1 MLEICAAKVWVKKLD
16 RVCFTELQLDVIK
29 ELANI
34 GGGNAASSISQIID
48 KPVSMT
54 VPVIKILNYNE
65 VFKKIKPEDDM
76 VNAVIMEMTGSAEG
90 MFMFV
95 TDDGASDALVK
106 MMIPLGIEANEELT
120 ESAIKELVNILVTSY
135 LNAIA
140 QMVDIELIAS
150 VPLLIRD
157 MFGAILS
164 SLYIESEQYDEN
176 VMIIR
181 NEFFYQGDKI
191 ESSLYFVPKPGVL
204 SSLFKI
210 LGVGEDK

>member
-1 MLEICAAKVWVKKLD
+1 
-16 RVCFTELQLDVIK
+16 
-29 ELANI
+29 
-34 GGGNAASSISQIID
+34 
-48 KPVSMT
+48 
-54 VPVIKILNYNE
+54 
-65 VFKKIKPEDDM
+65 
-76 VNAVIMEMTGSAEG
+76 
-90 MFMFV
+90 MFV

-140 QMVDIELIAS
+140 QMVDVELIAS

>member
-1 MLEICAAKVWVKKLD
+1 MKALVKRLDKYTELEI
-16 RVCFTELQLDVIK
+16 DVIK

-34 GGGNAASSISQIID
+34 GGGNAATSISQLIN
-48 KPVSMT
+48 KTVSMT
-54 VPVIKILNYNE
+54 VPTIKILNYNE
-65 VFKKIKPEDDM
+65 VFIKVMPEDHM
-76 VNAVIMEMTGSAEG
+76 VNAIIMEMTGSAEG

-95 TDDGASDALVK
+95 ANDETSNGLVN
-106 MMIPLGIEANEELT
+106 MMMPLGMKPNKEVT

-140 QMVDIELIAS
+140 QMVDIELISS
-150 VPLLIRD
+150 VPLLISD

-164 SLYIESEQYDEN
+164 SLYIEAGQYDEN

-181 NEFFYQGDKI
+181 NEFLYQGDKI

-204 SSLFKI
+204 KSLFKI
-210 LGVGEDK
+210 LGVGVDK